1 MSSTGQWEALFGD
14 GQKWRVCEEVT
25 GVIEQDGCR
34 VTFER
39 GQFEITPL
47 TDRGGAYRSPL
58 STNLGRRGVLCVR
71 TDDRGVT
78 DLPGSRQAFG
88 AAAVERARAE
98 YGAVW

>member
-34 VTFER
+34 VAFDR
-39 GQFEITPL
+39 GQFEITAP
-47 TDRGGAYRSPL
+47 GAYRSPL

-71 TDDRGVT
+71 TDAAGAT